1 MTAPL
6 HGLRVL
12 DFTTLL
18 PGPLAT
24 LLLAE
29 AGATVLKVEP
39 PGGDPVRRQGPFD
52 ASGTSV
58 PFQLLNRGKHLR
70 TLDLKQPAA
79 RQEARELAQ
88 SADVLVEQFRPGV
101 MDRLELGAGSLQ
113 ALNPRLVYCSI
124 TGYGRHGPD
133 AARAGHDLNYQS
145 ERGLLVNTAGTDAAP
160 VLPGAQLA
168 DIGGG
173 SWPAVMNILLALIGR
188 SRDGRGSRIEIAMAE
203 NLWPFQL
210 LPLARYWAAGEPCA
224 PGDGWLSGGLARYQL
239 YRTRDG
245 RWLAVGA
252 LEDRF
257 FERFLELVGVS
268 RGTTSEADLRA
279 AIAANIGADT
289 ADGWLRRLAG
299 EEVCVSLVRN
309 LEESLD
315 ATPVAAARAFRQ
327 RSGDLPPLPLPLD
340 PSLRSTPH
348 RHAQA
353 LPSDGW
359 PAA

>member
-52 ASGTSV
+52 ATGTSV

-70 TLDLKQPAA
+70 TLDLKQPTA
-79 RQEARELAQ
+79 RHEARGLAE

-101 MDRLELGAGSLQ
+101 MDRLELGADSLQ
-113 ALNPRLVYCSI
+113 ALNPRLIYCSI

-133 AARAGHDLNYQS
+133 AARAGHDLNYQA
-145 ERGLLVNTAGTDAAP
+145 ERGLLANTAGADAAP
-160 VLPGAQLA
+160 VLPGTQLG
-168 DIGGG
+168 DVGGG
-173 SWPAVMNILLALIGR
+173 SWPAVMNILLALIAR
-188 SRDGRGSRIEIAMAE
+188 SRDGRGSRVEVAMAE

-210 LPLARYWAAGEPCA
+210 LPLAQYWASGAPCPAGA
-224 PGDGWLSGGLARYQL
+224 DWLNGGLARYQL
-239 YRTRDG
+239 YRTRDD

-257 FERFLELVGVS
+257 FERFLELVGVR
-268 RGTTSEADLRA
+268 RGAASETDLRA
-279 AIAANIGADT
+279 AIAASIGADT
-289 ADGWLRRLAG
+289 ADGWLRRLG
-299 EEVCVSLVRN
+299 DEEVCVSLVRD
-309 LEESLD
+309 LAEALD
-315 ATPVAAARAFRQ
+315 ATPLAAARAFRE
-327 RSGDLPPLPLPLD
+327 RCGDLPPLPLPID
-340 PSLRSTPH
+340 PSLRGAPS
-348 RHAQA
+348 AQA
-353 LPSDGW
+353 RAPAPCGW